1 MAEPEKVESLT
12 FALGCR
18 ETEIRE
24 LREFAEIER
33 MALLEEIGDKRAP
46 QSHSEAGC
54 QCDEEKSG
62 DEGNENSS
70 SSSNGTNSSSSSS
83 SNNSSSSSSS
93 SSSSD
98 DLRRDL
104 AKARAERNMYREGLS
119 VFKLAA
125 TQSFLVGRADR
136 KELLQQASR
145 VLSLVD

>member
-54 QCDEEKSG
+54 QCDEEKSREQYNVG
-62 DEGNENSS
+62 DENSRSNSS
-70 SSSNGTNSSSSSS
+70 STN
-83 SNNSSSSSSS
+83 SSSSS

-98 DLRRDL
+98 DLRREL
-104 AKARAERNMYREGLS
+104 AKARANAEMYREGLCA
-119 VFKLAA
+119 FKLAA

>member
-1 MAEPEKVESLT
+1 MAEPEKVDSLT
-12 FALGCR
+12 FALRCR

-83 SNNSSSSSSS
+83 NNNSSSSS